1 MSNGQGQF
9 AQARTIARQAG
20 RLAARCV
27 GMKPSQGGQSQTVLA
42 VAAHLLARMDH
53 ALGPGDAEADHGG
66 GRVLLAD
73 DVAMNREIATLYLET
88 AGYEVA
94 CAEEGGA
101 AARMAAGADFLV
113 VLMDVRM
120 PGTDGLEATR
130 RIRAAGGSRG
140 AVPIVAL
147 TAQIFDEQIALC
159 REAGM
164 DTQVAKPFTLESLL
178 DAVARGVRAGD
189 LRRSQV
195 GAGRMAPVVAPPASV
210 MPQIGAKLPILDIGT
225 LNRTVALLTPEAV
238 ASYLDTLAEK
248 AEALQEGLS
257 RCGSVACSADA
268 LAEAAHALAGSAGL
282 FGFERLVTTARIFER
297 TVRIDPAKAASL
309 ADDLDAV
316 LEASLGA
323 MRSTA
328 HQSASP
334 HQIRPV

>member
-1 MSNGQGQF
+1 M
-9 AQARTIARQAG
+9 
-20 RLAARCV
+20 V
-27 GMKPSQGGQSQTVLA
+27 
-42 VAAHLLARMDH
+42 
-53 ALGPGDAEADHGG
+53 
-66 GRVLLAD
+66 
-73 DVAMNREIATLYLET
+73 
-88 AGYEVA
+88 

-120 PGTDGLEATR
+120 PGTGGLEASR

-147 TAQIFDEQIALC
+147 TAQVFDEQIALC

-189 LRRSQV
+189 LRRSQD
-195 GAGRMAPVVAPPASV
+195 GAVQMAPVVAPPASV
-210 MPQIGAKLPILDIGT
+210 MPRIGAKLPILDVGT

-238 ASYLDTLAEK
+238 ASYLDTLAQK
-248 AEALQEGLS
+248 AEALQDGLS
-257 RCGSVACSADA
+257 RRGCVAGAADS

-282 FGFERLVTTARIFER
+282 FGFERLVTTARLFER
-297 TVRIDPAKAASL
+297 EIRSDPAKAASL

-328 HQSASP
+328 HQSSSQ
-334 HQIRPV
+334 HQNRPI